1 MRKNPV
7 LYAVR
12 KLLVFLLSV
21 WLLSL
26 AVFPIAFFF
35 MMMVMGGYAKDFA
48 GAVQATG
55 HQ

>member
-1 MRKNPV
+1 MKRTPH
-7 LYAVR
+7 
-12 KLLVFLLSV
+12 FLRRLGAA
-21 WLLSL
+21 LLSL